1 MVTSVNGRS
10 HLFCGVF
17 LFFVVFTSIKLSL
30 SQDASAIHVDT
41 LSIAFSGL
49 VLLPFH
55 LAQAEVETLWDQLV
69 MLWILLFDTIYFLDQ
84 AFGLSNLY

>member
-17 LFFVVFTSIKLSL
+17 LLFVVFTSIELSL
-30 SQDASAIHVDT
+30 SQDASAIDT
-41 LSIAFSGL
+41 LSTAFSGL
-49 VLLPFH
+49 VLLSFH
-55 LAQAEVETLWDQLV
+55 LAQAEVETLWGQLV
-69 MLWILLFDTIYFLDQ
+69 MLWILPFATVYFLDQ

>member
-17 LFFVVFTSIKLSL
+17 LFFVVFTSIELSV
-30 SQDASAIHVDT
+30 SQDASAIDT
-41 LSIAFSGL
+41 LSTAFSGL

-55 LAQAEVETLWDQLV
+55 LAQAEVETL
-69 MLWILLFDTIYFLDQ
+69 
-84 AFGLSNLY
+84 

>member
-17 LFFVVFTSIKLSL
+17 LFFLF

-55 LAQAEVETLWDQLV
+55 LAQAEVETL
-69 MLWILLFDTIYFLDQ
+69 
-84 AFGLSNLY
+84 